1 MLGLQ
6 EEQDSTVRRSEVA
19 GILSLGDA
27 MTARLALVVNSATY
41 NVANLAT
48 ILVTILELQ
57 FEIG

>member
-1 MLGLQ
+1 MQ

-27 MTARLALVVNSATY
+27 RTARLTLVVNSATY
-41 NVANLAT
+41 NFANLAT
-48 ILVTILELQ
+48 ILVTMLELQ